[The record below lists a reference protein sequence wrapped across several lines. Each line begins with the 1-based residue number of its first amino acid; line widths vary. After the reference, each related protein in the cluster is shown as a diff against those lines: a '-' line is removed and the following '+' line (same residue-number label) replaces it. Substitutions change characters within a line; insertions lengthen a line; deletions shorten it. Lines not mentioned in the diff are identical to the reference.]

1 MSQLRK
7 TLDNQ
12 NPSELVLA
20 AGAIAGSAEVITT
33 YPLDTIKTHMQIQKN
48 GNSFKT
54 GMNIIKNSGI
64 QGLYYGVIPS
74 LAQVAGKASLRF
86 TLYEKIKNSLKN
98 NNGKISNSKNL
109 IAGLS
114 SGAIEAMVWTSPTER
129 VKIIQQS
136 SKKYISTATVIRN
149 ILRDNGIKGLYIGTV
164 PTIYK
169 QSLSVGS
176 RFWMYNIIKD
186 FFEKNGQKINSYQT
200 VFTGALAG
208 GLSTTFNHPFDV
220 VKSRIQSN
228 TNKGKT
234 FQIMK
239 DIHKKEGFVGLFSG
253 LSPRFYRVAIAQG
266 VTFYIYES
274 IINLYQGLV

>member
-74 LAQVAGKASLRF
+74 LAQGAGKASLRF
-86 TLYEKIKNSLKN
+86 TLYEKIKSSLKN

-129 VKIIQQS
+129 IKIIQQNS
-136 SKKYISTATVIRN
+136 TKYISTATVIRN
-149 ILRDNGIKGLYIGTV
+149 ILRDNGIQGLYIGTV

-186 FFEKNGQKINSYQT
+186 FFEKDGQKIHSYQT
-200 VFTGALAG
+200 VFTGALVG

-239 DIHKKEGFVGLFSG
+239 QIHKKEGIDGLFSG

-274 IINLYQGLV
+274 IINLYQGLG

>member
-7 TLDNQ
+7 TLDNK
-12 NPSELVLA
+12 NPSELVLV

-33 YPLDTIKTHMQIQKN
+33 YPLDTIKTHMQIHKN
-48 GNSFKT
+48 GNSFRT
-54 GMNIIKNSGI
+54 GMNIIKKSGI

-98 NNGKISNSKNL
+98 KNGKISNSKNL

-129 VKIIQQS
+129 VKIIQQNS
-136 SKKYISTATVIRN
+136 PKYISTATVIRN
-149 ILRDNGIKGLYIGTV
+149 ILRNNGIQGLYIGTV

-176 RFWMYNIIKD
+176 RFWMYNIIKE
-186 FFEKNGQKINSYQT
+186 FFEKNGNQINSYQT

-228 TNKGKT
+228 TNKGNT

-239 DIHKKEGFVGLFSG
+239 KIHEKEGFEGLFSG

-266 VTFYIYES
+266 VTFYIYEN

>member
-86 TLYEKIKNSLKN
+86 TLYEKIKSSLKN
-98 NNGKISNSKNL
+98 NNGEISNSKNL

-129 VKIIQQS
+129 IKIIQQNS
-136 SKKYISTATVIRN
+136 TKYISTATVIRN
-149 ILRDNGIKGLYIGTV
+149 ILRDNGIQGLYIGTV

-176 RFWMYNIIKD
+176 RFWMYNIIKE
-186 FFEKNGQKINSYQT
+186 FFEKDGQKINSYQT

-239 DIHKKEGFVGLFSG
+239 QIHKKEGIDGLFSG
-253 LSPRFYRVAIAQG
+253 LSPRFYRVEIAQG

-274 IINLYQGLV
+274 IINLYQGLG

>member
-86 TLYEKIKNSLKN
+86 TLYEKIKNSFKDK
-98 NNGKISNSKNL
+98 NGKVSNSKNL

-129 VKIIQQS
+129 VKIIQQKS
-136 SKKYISTATVIRN
+136 QKYISTQNVISN
-149 ILRDNGIKGLYIGTV
+149 ILRNNGIQGLYIGTV

-176 RFWMYNIIKD
+176 RFWMYNLIKE
-186 FFEKNGQKINSYQT
+186 FFEKDGQKITSSQT

-239 DIHKKEGFVGLFSG
+239 DIHQKEGIFSLFSG

-274 IINLYQGLV
+274 IINFYQAIV